1 MLLRDCRGALLQCGS
16 VKVQARA
23 KAVRAVK
30 AKATCPACG
39 ADDVDVRSYESL
51 MALRSDLALFTL
63 TCPHCAARI
72 SALLTIPPE
81 LREEVVFAAIEL
93 GAGMGAHEGTS

>member
-30 AKATCPACG
+30 AKVVCPACG
-39 ADDVDVRSYESL
+39 ADDLDVRAYDSL

>member
-30 AKATCPACG
+30 AKVTCPACG

-81 LREEVVFAAIEL
+81 LREEVVFAAREL

>member
-1 MLLRDCRGALLQCGS
+1 MRFGKGSSASEGGESGESEGDLSGLRG
-16 VKVQARA
+16 
-23 KAVRAVK
+23 
-30 AKATCPACG
+30 
-39 ADDVDVRSYESL
+39 DDVDVRSYESL

>member
-23 KAVRAVK
+23 KAVRAAK
-30 AKATCPACG
+30 AKVTCPACG

>member
-30 AKATCPACG
+30 AKVTCPACG

-81 LREEVVFAAIEL
+81 LREDVVFAAIEL

>member
-30 AKATCPACG
+30 AKVTFPACG

>member
-16 VKVQARA
+16 IKVQARA

-30 AKATCPACG
+30 AKVTCPACG

>member
-30 AKATCPACG
+30 AKVTCPACG

-51 MALRSDLALFTL
+51 LALRSDLALFTL

>member
-1 MLLRDCRGALLQCGS
+1 MLFRDCRGALLQCGS

-30 AKATCPACG
+30 AKVTCPACG

>member
-30 AKATCPACG
+30 AKVTCPACG

-51 MALRSDLALFTL
+51 MALRTDLALFTL

>member
-1 MLLRDCRGALLQCGS
+1 MLLRDCRGALLQCSS

-30 AKATCPACG
+30 AKVTCPACG

>member
-30 AKATCPACG
+30 AKVTCPACG

>member
-30 AKATCPACG
+30 AKVTCPACG

-93 GAGMGAHEGTS
+93 GAGMGAHEGT

>member
-30 AKATCPACG
+30 AKVTCPACG

-51 MALRSDLALFTL
+51 MALRSDMALFTL

>member
-1 MLLRDCRGALLQCGS
+1 M
-16 VKVQARA
+16 
-23 KAVRAVK
+23 K
-30 AKATCPACG
+30 AKVTCPACG
-39 ADDVDVRSYESL
+39 ADDLD
-51 MALRSDLALFTL
+51 LRADLALFTL